1 MKLFEILQ
9 ASGAKLSVF
18 AAGFDE
24 AAGIFTAWYANHHDA
39 YLSGFEV
46 AERNPSWPGLN
57 TEQLRQA
64 LALNISGVGRY
75 DPDKGWTILPTN
87 APVGDS

>member
-18 AAGFDE
+18 ATGFDE
-24 AAGIFTAWYANHHDA
+24 AAGIFTAWYANHHDD
-39 YLSGFEV
+39 YLSKFEV
-46 AERNPSWPGLN
+46 AERNPSWLGLN
-57 TEQLRQA
+57 TEHLLEA

-75 DPDKGWTILPTN
+75 DPNKGWEILPTN
-87 APVGDS
+87 ASVGGS